1 MGDIDFSVFGLVE
14 LELVEIGAHN
24 GVRED
29 RGQTAEVV
37 GEGDLILIRL
47 SFWSDFWNSNF
58 IKFKKELSFSSVFT

>member
-14 LELVEIGAHN
+14 LELAEIGAHN

-37 GEGDLILIRL
+37 GEGDLILIR
-47 SFWSDFWNSNF
+47 
-58 IKFKKELSFSSVFT
+58 FSLW

>member
-24 GVRED
+24 GVIEY

-58 IKFKKELSFSSVFT
+58 IKFKKELSLSSVFT